1 MSRIFRYQ
9 RRYYFYTR
17 GERFG
22 EIVVY
27 LVVLFFAFS
36 IGFIVGGW

>member
-9 RRYYFYTR
+9 RRYHFTTR

-22 EIVVY
+22 EIAVW
-27 LVVLFFAFS
+27 LFSLFFAFS
-36 IGFIVGGW
+36 IGFILGGW